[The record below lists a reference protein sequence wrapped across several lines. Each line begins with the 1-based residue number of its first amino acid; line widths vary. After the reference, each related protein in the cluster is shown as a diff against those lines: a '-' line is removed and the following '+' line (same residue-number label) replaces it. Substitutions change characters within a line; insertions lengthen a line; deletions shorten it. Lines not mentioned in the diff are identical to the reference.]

1 MFKYEEYLPVRPNE
15 LHWNR
20 YIKFIEMC
28 RKTAP
33 KKKVKGDGY
42 EEHHIIMK
50 RYLPKELW
58 RDPNNLIVLTP
69 RQHFIAHMIFAYA
82 IDDMPSWTAFN
93 KMVHSKGQNGD
104 VLRLT
109 SKQYETLKRKHSE
122 SRKGYHPPK
131 EVGEKIAA
139 SNRGKKRTPEQC
151 KRIGDSHKGI
161 PSARKGTKI
170 SEETRNR
177 MSISQKNRSPEVNKK
192 ISESRKGRMVS
203 EETRKRISK
212 TLTGVPLS
220 SERRKHIS
228 EGVKRRY
235 QEHPE
240 ERLKLSERMKGF
252 VPKSKGKICINN
264 GVNNKYILESEKDL
278 WLKDGWS
285 LGMLGSGKTE
295 AGFKIIYKDGIIKHV
310 YSEELDKYL
319 SQGWKFGNPRHS
331 TKGIQNYLANGGNS
345 GKKCVN
351 NGIKNKLVP
360 QEQLDSYLSQGW
372 TLGRKPKGIPSVED
386 FLS

>member
-1 MFKYEEYLPVRPNE
+1 MFKYEEYLPAQRNE

-20 YIKFIEMC
+20 YVKFIEMC

-33 KKKVKGDGY
+33 KKKIKGDGY
-42 EEHHIIMK
+42 EAHHIIMK
-50 RYLPKELW
+50 AYLPNEFKS
-58 RDPNNLIVLTP
+58 DPENIIVLTP

-93 KMVHSKGQNGD
+93 KMVHSRGQNGD
-104 VLRLT
+104 VTKLT
-109 SKQYETLKRKHSE
+109 SKQYEVLKTKHSE

-131 EVGEKIAA
+131 EVGEKIAV
-139 SNRGKKRTPEQC
+139 SNRGKKRTPEQR
-151 KRIGDSHKGI
+151 KRISESMIGRIS
-161 PSARKGTKI
+161 SRKGVRV
-170 SEETRNR
+170 SEETRRR
-177 MSISQKNRSPEVNKK
+177 MSIAQKNRSPEINKK
-192 ISESRKGRMVS
+192 IGESNRGKVRS
-203 EETRKRISK
+203 EETKNKISK

-220 SERRKHIS
+220 PERRKHIS
-228 EGVKRRY
+228 EGGKRRY

-278 WLKDGWS
+278 WLKDGWG
-285 LGMLGSGKTE
+285 LGMLGSGKIE

-319 SQGWKFGNPRHS
+319 SQGWKFGNPGHS
-331 TKGIQNYLANGGNS
+331 TKGLQDYLANGGNS
-345 GKKCVN
+345 GKRCVN
-351 NGIKNKLVP
+351 DGIKNKLVP
-360 QEQLDSYLSQGW
+360 EEQLDSYLSQGW
-372 TLGRKPKGIPSVED
+372 TLGRKPKKIS
-386 FLS
+386 